1 MKARERSSDLIEKA
15 LGEGRTS
22 LSEHESK
29 EILRAYAI
37 PVTREKEVRDEAAF
51 RAALAEIG
59 FPVVVKACGPD
70 LAHKTEQGLVYLN
83 LRSEREALAAF
94 AEISKK
100 VRGEEAAVLVE
111 EMVRGQRELMAG
123 FIRDAQFGPCVM
135 FGLGGVF
142 AEVFNDVS
150 FRLAPLEAA
159 DALDMLE
166 EIRAGK
172 LLGPFRTMPAAD
184 REQLAHILVKMGL
197 IGLEHPAVKEID
209 VNPLILAGSR
219 AVAVDALVVLNPAP

>member
-1 MKARERSSDLIEKA
+1 MKAKQRSAYLIERA
-15 LGEGRTS
+15 LGRGRTS

-83 LRSEREALAAF
+83 LTSEEQALGAF

-100 VRGEEAAVLVE
+100 IRGEEAAVLVQE
-111 EMVRGQRELMAG
+111 QVRGQRELMAG
-123 FIRDAQFGPCVM
+123 LIRDGQFGPCVL

-150 FRLAPLEAA
+150 FRVAPLEKAE
-159 DALDMLE
+159 ALDMLE
-166 EIRAGK
+166 EIRARG
-172 LLGPFRTMPAAD
+172 LLGPVRTMPPAD
-184 REQLAHILVKMGL
+184 RDQLARILVKIGV
-197 IGLEHPAVKEID
+197 IGLEHPAIKEID
-209 VNPLILAGSR
+209 VNPLILTGSS
-219 AVAVDALVVLNPAP
+219 AVAVDALVVLEP